1 MTPAQARAFHAVAVE
16 GSFTAAAKLLNLS
29 QPTLTHQVK
38 LIESRYKVELF
49 HRTSRGARLTAT
61 GAELLAIVRRMFS
74 DYDEAVAFLDEVHGM
89 RQGHLRVG
97 SYEPYDLSRM
107 LVRFIER
114 YPGIRISAQFA
125 NSPELSNRLLQYDI
139 DVAVLASTE
148 RRDEFLAMPFRQ
160 PRLIAIAPR
169 NETWSKRDNLRPKE
183 SRRPHADRPRDRL
196 DRAAGIRKADARI
209 RHLGA
214 EMLRVQQPRGRAQRS
229 RRRNRHF
236 RDLRRG
242 TTAGRQSHP
251 AANQGLQHSLQH

>member
-38 LIESRYKVELF
+38 LIEFRYKVELF

-169 NETWSKRDNLRPKE
+169 NETWSKRDNLRPK
-183 SRRPHADRPRDRL
+183 DL
-196 DRAAGIRKADARI
+196 AGHTLIVRETGSIARQAFEKLMLEI